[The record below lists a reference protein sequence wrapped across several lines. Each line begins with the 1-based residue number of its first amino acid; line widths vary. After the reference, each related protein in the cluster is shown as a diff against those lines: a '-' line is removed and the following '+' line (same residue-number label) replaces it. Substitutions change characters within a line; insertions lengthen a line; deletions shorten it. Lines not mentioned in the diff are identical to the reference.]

1 MGLRELQLFRS
12 DLLLYTIVKRKILFI
27 INPKAGMA
35 AKKKVPDLIKKYL
48 NKDAVD
54 FEIAFTEFAGHAI
67 QLSAEAVKKN
77 FNAVVA
83 VGGDG
88 SVNEIGQSLVHTNT
102 VLGIIPFG
110 SGNGLARHLKIP
122 LQVKKA
128 IEVINSGK
136 TTSIDVCIWNDRYF
150 FSNAGVGFVSAVVHT
165 FKDTSFR
172 GFFGYSLHVIRNML
186 NFQASFYKLDFDG
199 EKIEGDFMLVSVAN
213 SNQFG
218 YEFRISPH
226 ADLHDGLMDVV
237 IVKKIPKWKYLPL
250 LSALVLRTLDK
261 NKNVIT
267 GKAKNFSLETEGRHF
282 SQLDGDEIF
291 FENRVDV
298 KIEKSALKIL
308 VN

>member
-1 MGLRELQLFRS
+1 
-12 DLLLYTIVKRKILFI
+12 VKRKILFI

-35 AKKKVPDLIKKYL
+35 AKKRVPDLIKKYI
-48 NKDAVD
+48 NKDAID
-54 FEIAFTEFAGHAI
+54 YEIAFTGFAGQAI
-67 QLSAEAVKKN
+67 HLSAEAVKKN
-77 FNAVVA
+77 FDAVVA

-88 SVNEIGQSLVHTNT
+88 SVNEIGQSLVHTT
-102 VLGIIPFG
+102 TALGIIPFG

-128 IEVINSGK
+128 IEVINAGK
-136 TTSIDVCIWNDRYF
+136 TTSIDVCTWNDRYF
-150 FSNAGVGFVSAVVHT
+150 LSNAGVGFVSAVVHT

-172 GFFGYSLHVIRNML
+172 GFFGYSFHVIRNML
-186 NFQASFYKLDFDG
+186 NFQSSFYKLDLDG

-218 YEFRISPH
+218 YEFRISPL

-250 LSALVLRTLDK
+250 LLALVLRTLDK

-267 GKAKNFSLETEGRHF
+267 RTARNVLLESEGKHP
-282 SQLDGDEIF
+282 SQLDGDEAF
-291 FENRVDV
+291 FEHKVEV
-298 KIEKSALKIL
+298 KIQKSSLNIL
-308 VN
+308 VK